1 MKREGEAP
9 IDAESRDSRGQDYI
23 TIDTKERYGRGLRWK
38 LGLDTTPCIRS
49 RKGKRCSFCGFL
61 NHHGQVSPHEV
72 GQVFNSVFRNGNL
85 SDVHRIEIYVSGS
98 FFDDEEVSFNSRLEI
113 IESIAET
120 GIEEVVLESRPEFT
134 TEENLQALANAIE
147 PGRITIA
154 VGVET
159 TDDNLRRGL
168 SKDFSMKDLTGSMDR
183 IARAG
188 MNFQAYLLLKP
199 PAISSDRD
207 AVIDVIQSSRTIMGL
222 TRRMNCTLTL
232 AIQPFF
238 LARNSAVAQEAL
250 KGGHI
255 RPPWLYTVALTLKL
269 LDAMRARDGMGCRVV
284 LGNEVDNVDIVLA
297 SSNYGDDGSVCSCSE
312 GIREFLRAVN
322 ISRDKLEESVDS
334 VLGSQCRCKTAW
346 QREIG
351 STFGESLSVGQSA

>member
-1 MKREGEAP
+1 M
-9 IDAESRDSRGQDYI
+9 
-23 TIDTKERYGRGLRWK
+23 RWK
-38 LGLDTTPCIRS
+38 LGIDTTPCIRS

-61 NHHGQVSPHEV
+61 NRHGQVSPLQV
-72 GQVFNSVFRNGNL
+72 GQVFNSVFLNRNLRNI
-85 SDVHRIEIYVSGS
+85 DRIELYVSGS

-113 IESIAET
+113 IESIRES

-134 TEENLQALANAIE
+134 TKENLQALANAID

-159 TDDNLRRGL
+159 TDDNLRRRL
-168 SKDFSMKDLTGSMDR
+168 SKDFSMKDLTVTVDR

-199 PAISSDRD
+199 PAIINDRE
-207 AVIDVIQSSRTIMGL
+207 AVVDVIQSSRTIIGL
-222 TRRMNCTLTL
+222 TRRMNCPLTL

-238 LARNSAVAQEAL
+238 LARNSVVAQEGL
-250 KGGHI
+250 KGDHI
-255 RPPWLYTVALTLKL
+255 RPPWLYTVALTVKL
-269 LDAMRARDGMGCRVV
+269 LDAMRARDSMCCRVI

-297 SSNYGDDGSVCSCSE
+297 SSNYSGDGGVCSCSE
-312 GIREFLRAVN
+312 GIRELLREIN

-334 VLGSQCRCKTAW
+334 VLASQCRCKTAW

-351 STFGESLSVGQSA
+351 PMFGESLSVGQPA

>member
-1 MKREGEAP
+1 MKHEGEAP
-9 IDAESRDSRGQDYI
+9 IDADRRDSRGQDYI

-38 LGLDTTPCIRS
+38 LGIDTTPCIRS

-61 NHHGQVSPHEV
+61 NHHGQVSPLEV
-72 GQVFNSVFRNGNL
+72 GQVFNSVFKNGDL
-85 SDVHRIEIYVSGS
+85 CDVDRIELYVSGS

-113 IESIAET
+113 IESIGET
-120 GIEEVVLESRPEFT
+120 GIEEVILESRPEFT
-134 TEENLQALANAIE
+134 TEENLQALAEVIE

-168 SKDFSMKDLTGSMDR
+168 SKDFSMKDVTVSIDR

-199 PAISSDRD
+199 PAIGDD
-207 AVIDVIQSSRTIMGL
+207 KEAVVDVIQSSRTIMGL
-222 TRRMNCTLTL
+222 TRRMNCPLTL

-238 LARNSAVAQEAL
+238 LARSSVVAQEAL
-250 KGGHI
+250 KGDHI
-255 RPPWLYTVALTLKL
+255 RPPWLYSVALTVKL
-269 LDAMRARDGMGCRVV
+269 LDAMRARDGTGCRVI

-297 SSNYGDDGSVCSCSE
+297 SSNYSGDGSVCSCSE
-312 GIREFLRAVN
+312 GIRELLRGVN
-322 ISRDKLEESVDS
+322 ISRDRLEESVDS
-334 VLGSQCRCKTAW
+334 VLGSQCRCRTAW
-346 QREIG
+346 RSEIG
-351 STFGESLSVGQSA
+351 STFGDSLSVGQPA